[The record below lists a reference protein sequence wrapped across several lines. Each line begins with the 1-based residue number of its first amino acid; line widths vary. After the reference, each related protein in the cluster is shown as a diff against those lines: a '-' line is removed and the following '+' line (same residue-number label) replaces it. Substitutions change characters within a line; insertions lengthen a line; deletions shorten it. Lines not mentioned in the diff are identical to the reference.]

1 MTRRLLTIRWSFYGM
16 TTVLILLLQS
26 QVLGRISIWGVCP
39 IVLGCLPAVSATR
52 EPAPH
57 AVIYAIV
64 LGAVCDTLF
73 VAALPCFY
81 TLLCVVAAVLSG
93 IVARRVV
100 AAGFLCSLLCCVVTL
115 LLSGIFSS
123 LPMIHGGAPVGVA
136 FGLLLREML
145 ISLPFAL
152 VLIHPVFSRIH
163 RVTTP

>member
-16 TTVLILLLQS
+16 ATAVILLLQA

-39 IVLGCLPAVSATR
+39 VIFGCLAAVAATR
-52 EPAPH
+52 EPMTH

-64 LGAVCDTLF
+64 LGAVCDMLF

-81 TLLCVVAAVLSG
+81 TLLCVIAAVLSTL
-93 IVARRVV
+93 VARRLV
-100 AAGFLCSLLCCVVTL
+100 AAGLLCSLLCCVGAL
-115 LLSGIFSS
+115 LLSGLLNG

-136 FGLLLREML
+136 LGLLLREML

-163 RVTTP
+163 RATAP